1 VRYRWWR
8 TVHRIIIVN
17 FLLEIMYGFYMV
29 FFAVGGV
36 DYPLFRKATETP
48 IEIILKRRLYGIE
61 TWLAIVGLSLY
72 LAVTEISPWRRWR
85 RPRPEQLEDVAE
97 AEEAEDVDEDDV
109 TGG

>member
-1 VRYRWWR
+1 MRYRWWR

-17 FLLEIMYGFYMV
+17 FVLEIMYGFYMV

-61 TWLAIVGLSLY
+61 TWIAIVGLSLY

-85 RPRPEQLEDVAE
+85 RPAARLHEDAAE
-97 AEEAEDVDEDDV
+97 AEDAAEDDL

>member
-61 TWLAIVGLSLY
+61 TWIAIVGLSLY

-85 RPRPEQLEDVAE
+85 QPRPELP
-97 AEEAEDVDEDDV
+97 EETEETEDDE
-109 TGG
+109 TLTEE